1 MKKVLT
7 VVLAAMLIF
16 TFTGCS
22 EMVTQLE
29 KELPALLDAVEKIAS
44 SVDEM
49 ASSMEASELLSET
62 ASEISGGSGTETDTE
77 STAEAS
83 DASPAVSKDELAEIW
98 EQVAG
103 CWSAVDD
110 ERFVYFTYGDEGPA
124 FYSGYWEDPIP
135 RGREAA
141 VVTGAIH
148 LGNGL
153 YTLSLTYP
161 PAEEAADEQD
171 LQELRYTLALDIHK
185 ASEGIVRVE
194 APEDQWR
201 EYTYGGVSYDDA
213 YDASH
218 NIVYADFSEMQA
230 LWLEVA
236 GDWVSDDGKLVTFDQ
251 MDSNTLLFF
260 TGIQDAGAGRG
271 WGTFEKAMSGIGD
284 NPLKFV
290 IFYPEFE
297 NEVDGYYPST
307 YLMVEMDITDRYTK
321 NELVLRFNEEGEWI
335 RYHSKEN

>member
-1 MKKVLT
+1 MKKVLIFLLT
-7 VVLAAMLIF
+7 VMLVF

-22 EMVTQLE
+22 EMVGQLKE
-29 KELPALLDAVEKIAS
+29 ELPALLDAVEKIAE

-49 ASSMEASELLSET
+49 ASSMET
-62 ASEISGGSGTETDTE
+62 SEITSEVSVGSGTETDVE
-77 STAEAS
+77 SGVGS
-83 DASPAVSKDELAEIW
+83 SSVSPDISKDELTVIW
-98 EQVAG
+98 EQIAG

-141 VVTGAIH
+141 AITGALH

-161 PAEEAADEQD
+161 PVEEAADEQD

-185 ASEGIVRVE
+185 ADEGIIRVE

-218 NIVYADFSEMQA
+218 NIVYADFVEMQA

-251 MDSNTLLFF
+251 MDSNTLIFF

-297 NEVDGYYPST
+297 NELDGYYPSD
-307 YLMVEMDITDRYTK
+307 YLVVEMDITDRYTK
-321 NELVLRFNEEGEWI
+321 NDLIIRYNEEGEWI
-335 RYHSKEN
+335 RYHFKEN